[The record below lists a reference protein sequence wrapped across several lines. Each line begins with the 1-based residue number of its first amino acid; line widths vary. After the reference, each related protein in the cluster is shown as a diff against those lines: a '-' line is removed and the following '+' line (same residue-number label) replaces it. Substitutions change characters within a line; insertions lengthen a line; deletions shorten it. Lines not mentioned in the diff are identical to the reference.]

1 MRLHF
6 NLLARSY
13 ITNSVN
19 RQTFECFAN
28 SLKFDSPHSILHTI
42 APDLSMIAF
51 DSPRLIADI
60 GGLYARFAI
69 ETSYGGFAQQR
80 SLRCADF
87 PSFEAAMAAYLAS
100 LKSASVAHAAV
111 AIANPVDGDQV
122 RMTNYHWHFSIEE
135 TRVNLG
141 LETLVVVNDFT
152 ALAMALPRL
161 GPQDFRQVGSGQA
174 VKNSVIGLLG
184 SGSGLGVSG
193 LIPSGD
199 GWTSLGSEGGHT
211 SFAPSDAREAAVL
224 AYMWRQFDHVS
235 FERLLSGPGLELTYL
250 ALAELNHTKVKSLSA
265 PDITRQALEEQD
277 PLCTQTLDVF
287 CNMLGTAASNLALTL
302 GATGGIYIGGSI
314 VPRLGEFFDRSGFR
328 SRFEQKGRFAN
339 YVGHIPTFVITASEA
354 TFLGASAILDTQ
366 LRAMLNNPGSAIL
379 TQIRRSRAEFSP
391 AEQRVAD
398 LVLAKPRSV
407 LSDPIHDIALAAQV
421 SQPTVI
427 RFCRSVGCKG
437 LSDFKLRL
445 ASGLSMSVPITHSQV
460 TNDDSMLELGA
471 KVLGNTAN
479 AILQLRNEL
488 QRESID
494 RAIDLV
500 AASDRVELFA
510 VGNYAA
516 VAQDAQTKF
525 LRLGLPCGAH
535 TEPHLQELTAATIQ
549 PGTVAVIISSGGK
562 LPELMALQEK
572 IQQRGAALIAI
583 TANQSPLAR
592 KADAALVADHNE
604 NAATHLPMVS
614 RVLHLLLIDI
624 LIVGL
629 EMRHSVTHTLE
640 KDLSEKPLDAH
651 GTPGVRLSAP
661 LKPYIS
667 HSQ

>member
-1 MRLHF
+1 
-6 NLLARSY
+6 
-13 ITNSVN
+13 
-19 RQTFECFAN
+19 
-28 SLKFDSPHSILHTI
+28 
-42 APDLSMIAF
+42 
-51 DSPRLIADI
+51 LIADI

-69 ETSYGGFAQQR
+69 ETSYGEFAQQR

-100 LKSASVAHAAV
+100 LKSAPVAHAAL

-122 RMTNYHWHFSIEE
+122 RMTNYHWQFSIEE

-141 LETLVVVNDFT
+141 LDTLVVVNDFT
-152 ALAMALPRL
+152 SLAMALPRL
-161 GPQDFRQVGSGQA
+161 GPQDFRQVGPGQA

-199 GWTSLGSEGGHT
+199 GWTSLGSEGGHA

-224 AYMWRQFDHVS
+224 TYMWRQFDHVS
-235 FERLLSGPGLELTYL
+235 FERLLSGPGLELTYM
-250 ALAELNHTKVKSLSA
+250 AIAELNKTQVKALSA
-265 PDITRQALEEQD
+265 PEITRCALEDKD
-277 PLCTQTLDVF
+277 PLCTQTLEVF

-339 YVGHIPTFVITASEA
+339 YVGQIPTFVITAPEA

-366 LRAMLNNPGSAIL
+366 LRAMMSTPGSAIL
-379 TQIRRSRAEFSP
+379 TQIRRSRAELSP

-494 RAIDLV
+494 RAIELV
-500 AASDRVELFA
+500 AGADRVELFA

-535 TEPHLQELTAATIQ
+535 TEPHLQELTAASIQ

-592 KADAALVADHNE
+592 KADAALVAEHNE
-604 NAATHLPMVS
+604 NASTHLPMVS

-629 EMRHSVTHTLE
+629 EMRYS
-640 KDLSEKPLDAH
+640 LSNAVQQDHLDKPRDPSSASGL
-651 GTPGVRLSAP
+651 RLSLP

>member
-1 MRLHF
+1 
-6 NLLARSY
+6 
-13 ITNSVN
+13 
-19 RQTFECFAN
+19 
-28 SLKFDSPHSILHTI
+28 
-42 APDLSMIAF
+42 MISF

-60 GGLYARFAI
+60 GGLYARFAL
-69 ETSYGGFAQQR
+69 ETSYGEFSQQR

-87 PSFEAAMAAYLAS
+87 PSFEAAVVAYLES
-100 LKSASVAHAAV
+100 LKCADVAHAAV

-122 RMTNYHWHFSIEE
+122 RMTNYHWQFSIEE

-152 ALAMALPRL
+152 SLAMALPRL
-161 GPQDFRQVGSGQA
+161 TSHDFRQVGSGQA
-174 VKNSVIGLLG
+174 IKNSVIGLLG

-193 LIPSGD
+193 LIPAGD

-211 SFAPSDAREAAVL
+211 GFAPADEREVAVL
-224 AYMWRQFDHVS
+224 KFAWRQFEHVS
-235 FERLLSGPGLELTYL
+235 FERLLSGPGLELIYL
-250 ALAELNHTKVKSLSA
+250 ALAEMQGHTVQPLAA
-265 PDITRQALEEQD
+265 PDITRLALESQEA
-277 PLCTQTLDVF
+277 LCIQTLDVF
-287 CNMLGTAASNLALTL
+287 CNMLGTAASNLAVTL

-328 SRFEQKGRFAN
+328 QRFERKGRFTQ
-339 YVGHIPTFVITASEA
+339 YVSHIPTYVITAAEA

-366 LRAMLNNPGSAIL
+366 LRALNNAPGSAIL
-379 TQIRRSRAEFSP
+379 TQIRRSRADLSP

-398 LVLAKPRSV
+398 LVLSKPRSV
-407 LSDPIHDIALAAQV
+407 LSDPIHDIALSAQV

-460 TNDDSMLELGA
+460 TLDDSMLELGA

-494 RAIDLV
+494 QAIQLV
-500 AASDRVELFA
+500 AAADRVEIFA
-510 VGNYAA
+510 LGNYAS
-516 VAQDAQTKF
+516 VAHDAQTKF

-535 TEPHLQELTAATIQ
+535 TEAHLQELTAASIQ
-549 PGTVAVIISSGGK
+549 PGTVAIIISSGGK
-562 LPELMALQEK
+562 LPELMALQEM
-572 IQQRGAALIAI
+572 IQHRGAALIAI

-592 KADAALVADHNE
+592 KADVALVAEHNE
-604 NAATHLPMVS
+604 NASTHLPMVS

-629 EMRHSVTHTLE
+629 ELRHASAQEITESPLPQS
-640 KDLSEKPLDAH
+640 KARALSA
-651 GTPGVRLSAP
+651 GSGVRMASP
-661 LKPYIS
+661 QKPYIS

>member
-1 MRLHF
+1 
-6 NLLARSY
+6 
-13 ITNSVN
+13 
-19 RQTFECFAN
+19 
-28 SLKFDSPHSILHTI
+28 
-42 APDLSMIAF
+42 MIAF

-69 ETSYGGFAQQR
+69 ETSYGEFAQQR

-87 PSFEAAMAAYLAS
+87 PSFEAAMAAYLGS
-100 LKSASVAHAAV
+100 LKSGPVAHAAV

-122 RMTNYHWHFSIEE
+122 RMTNYHWQFSIEE
-135 TRVNLG
+135 TRANLG

-152 ALAMALPRL
+152 SLAMALPRL
-161 GPQDFRQVGSGQA
+161 SSADFRQVGPGQA
-174 VKNSVIGLLG
+174 VKNSVIGLIG

-211 SFAPSDAREAAVL
+211 SFAPADARESAVL
-224 AYMWRQFDHVS
+224 QFAWQQFQHVS

-250 ALAELNHTKVKSLSA
+250 ALAQLNHQNVKPLSA
-265 PDITRQALEEQD
+265 PDITRLALD
-277 PLCTQTLDVF
+277 DKDLLCTETLEVF
-287 CNMLGTAASNLALTL
+287 CNMLGTAASNLAVTL

-328 SRFEQKGRFAN
+328 KRFEEKGRFTN
-339 YVGHIPTFVITASEA
+339 YVAHIPTFVITAPEA

-366 LRAMLNNPGSAIL
+366 LRALLSSPGSAIL
-379 TQIRRSRAEFSP
+379 TQIRRSRAELSP

-398 LVLAKPRSV
+398 LVLSKPRSV

-460 TNDDSMLELGA
+460 THDDSMLELGA

-494 RAIDLV
+494 RAIELV
-500 AASDRVELFA
+500 AAANRVELFA

-535 TEPHLQELTAATIQ
+535 TDPHLQDLTAATIQ
-549 PGTVAVIISSGGK
+549 PGTVALIISSGGK

-572 IQQRGAALIAI
+572 IQQRGATLIAI

-592 KADAALVADHNE
+592 KADVALVAEHNE
-604 NAATHLPMVS
+604 HAATHLPMVS

-629 EMRHSVTHTLE
+629 EMRH
-640 KDLSEKPLDAH
+640 LSGATQGTTPEESSNSAIT
-651 GTPGVRLSAP
+651 TPGIRLATP

>member
-1 MRLHF
+1 MF
-6 NLLARSY
+6 ARSY
-13 ITNSVN
+13 ITNSV
-19 RQTFECFAN
+19 
-28 SLKFDSPHSILHTI
+28 SLPAFLYSTGGIKFDCSNPTLTLI
-42 APDLSMIAF
+42 AHHLSMIAF
-51 DSPRLIADI
+51 ESPRLIADI

-69 ETSYGGFAQQR
+69 ETSYGEFAQQR

-100 LKSASVAHAAV
+100 LKSAPVAHAAL

-122 RMTNYHWHFSIEE
+122 RMTNYHWQFSIEE

-141 LETLVVVNDFT
+141 LDTLVVVNDFT
-152 ALAMALPRL
+152 SLAMALPRL
-161 GPQDFRQVGSGQA
+161 GPQDFRQVGPGQA

-199 GWTSLGSEGGHT
+199 GWTSLGSEGGHA

-224 AYMWRQFDHVS
+224 NYMWRQFDHVS
-235 FERLLSGPGLELTYL
+235 FERLLSGPGLEQTYM
-250 ALAELNHTKVKSLSA
+250 AIAELNKTQVKALSA
-265 PDITRQALEEQD
+265 PEITRCALEDKD
-277 PLCTQTLDVF
+277 PLCTQTLEVF

-339 YVGHIPTFVITASEA
+339 YVGQIPTFVITAPEA

-366 LRAMLNNPGSAIL
+366 LRAMMSTPGSAIL
-379 TQIRRSRAEFSP
+379 TQIRRSRAELSP

-494 RAIDLV
+494 RAIELV
-500 AASDRVELFA
+500 AGADRVELFA

-535 TEPHLQELTAATIQ
+535 TEPHLQELTAASIQ

-592 KADAALVADHNE
+592 KADAALVAEHNE
-604 NAATHLPMVS
+604 NASTHLPMVS

-629 EMRHSVTHTLE
+629 EMRYS
-640 KDLSEKPLDAH
+640 LSNAVQQDHLDKPRDPSSASGL
-651 GTPGVRLSAP
+651 RLSLP